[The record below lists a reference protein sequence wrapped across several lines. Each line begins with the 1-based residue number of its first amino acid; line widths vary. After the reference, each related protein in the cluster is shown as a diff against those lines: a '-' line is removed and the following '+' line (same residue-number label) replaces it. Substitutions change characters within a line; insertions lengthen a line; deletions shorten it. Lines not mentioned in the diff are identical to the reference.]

1 MINIFNY
8 IDYRKFLADYYLQQK
23 GQNHSFS
30 YQFFSNKLGF
40 KNKGFIFN
48 VISNRKNL
56 SKSSIVKISQAVN
69 LKPKEADYFEN
80 LVSFNQAKNLQE
92 RKYYFSRLIEM
103 KSNRKGASTIR
114 ETSKEQYEFYSK
126 WYLSVIRSLIDMH
139 EFKGDYSWLAKNV
152 YPPIKPKEAKK
163 AVTLL
168 EKLNMIQKEKN
179 GTYKIT
185 DKLITAG
192 KEIVDLGLLTFQL
205 ETLELAK
212 KTIQE
217 LPRDKRHISGLTLGI
232 SRNTYELICKEIES
246 FQEKIMQLAELDEEA
261 DNVFQFNFHL
271 FPVSNVNGLV
281 SNRHTK
287 KAI

>member
-8 IDYRKFLADYYLQQK
+8 IDYRKFLADYYLEQK
-23 GQNHSFS
+23 EQNHAFS

-48 VISNRKNL
+48 VISDRKNL
-56 SKSSIVKISQAVN
+56 SKSSIVKISQAIN

-92 RKYYFSRLIEM
+92 RKYYFSKLIEI
-103 KSNRKGASTIR
+103 KSNRKGASKIR
-114 ETSKEQYEFYSK
+114 ETRKEQYEFYSK

-139 EFKGDYSWLAKNV
+139 EFKDDYNRLAKNV

-163 AVTLL
+163 AVALL
-168 EKLNMIQKEKN
+168 EKLGMIKKQKK

-192 KEIVDLGLLTFQL
+192 KEIVELGLLNFQL
-205 ETLELAK
+205 ETLELAR
-212 KTIQE
+212 KTTQE
-217 LPRDKRHISGLTLGI
+217 LTRDKRHISGLTLGI
-232 SRNTYELICKEIES
+232 SKNTYEHICEEIES
-246 FQEKIMQLAELDEEA
+246 FQEKIMHLAELDEEA
-261 DNVFQFNFHL
+261 DNVFQFNFYL

-281 SNRHTK
+281 SKRQ
-287 KAI
+287 ALL